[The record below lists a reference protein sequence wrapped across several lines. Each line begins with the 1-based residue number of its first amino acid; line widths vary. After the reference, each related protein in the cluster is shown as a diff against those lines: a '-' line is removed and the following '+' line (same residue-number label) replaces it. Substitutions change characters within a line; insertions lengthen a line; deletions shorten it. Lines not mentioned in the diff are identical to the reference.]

1 MVDDA
6 ELEDVD
12 AMAKARE
19 RLLAKGFGSP
29 KKERK
34 KREKQVRSTV
44 DGRTLK
50 VTGRTEQFNFKA
62 REDVKR
68 RVVEAAKEDGLAIA
82 QWMEQIIEAALLAR
96 KS

>member
-1 MVDDA
+1 MVDDT
-6 ELEDVD
+6 ELEDID
-12 AMAKARE
+12 AMAKARQ
-19 RLLAKGFGSP
+19 RLLAKGFAPS

-62 REDVKR
+62 REDIKR
-68 RVVEAAKEDGLAIA
+68 RVVEAAESEGITIA
-82 QWMEQIIEAALLAR
+82 EWMERTLEAALGG
-96 KS
+96 K

>member
-1 MVDDA
+1 MIDDS

-19 RLLAKGFGSP
+19 RLLAKGFGGS

-62 REDVKR
+62 REDIKR
-68 RVVEAAKEDGLAIA
+68 LVVEAAKGEGLTIA
-82 QWMEQIIEAALLAR
+82 EWMERAIEAALR
-96 KS
+96 GK